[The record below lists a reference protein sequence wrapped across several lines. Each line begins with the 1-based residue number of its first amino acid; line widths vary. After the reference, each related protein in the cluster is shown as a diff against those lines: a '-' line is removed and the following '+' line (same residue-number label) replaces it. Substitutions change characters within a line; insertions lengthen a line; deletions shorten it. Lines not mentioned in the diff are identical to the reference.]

1 MDVRRIKD
9 YLTRRS
15 VSIASILEMNKLRW
29 WQINEKCKE
38 KYVRKTGMEAKALV
52 SAVALYGKTS
62 GFSVFLEGAT
72 MCSSL
77 LFILIA
83 RMPSL

>member
-1 MDVRRIKD
+1 MDVQRIKD

-38 KYVRKTGMEAKALV
+38 KYIRKTGMEAKALV
-52 SAVALYGKTS
+52 SAVAVYGKPLDFQCFLKEPQCVVHC
-62 GFSVFLEGAT
+62 FSF
-72 MCSSL
+72 
-77 LFILIA
+77 
-83 RMPSL
+83 